1 MSPEGRVVIPAR
13 IRRKLG
19 LKPGEPMVGWLE
31 DGRFVFMPRK
41 EAIAA
46 ARGLLRHV
54 KGNMADELIRERQA
68 EAERE

>member
-1 MSPEGRVVIPAR
+1 
-13 IRRKLG
+13 
-19 LKPGEPMVGWLE
+19 MVGWLE
-31 DGRFVFMPRK
+31 DGRFVFMSRK

-54 KGNMADELIRERQA
+54 KGSMAEELLRDRQA